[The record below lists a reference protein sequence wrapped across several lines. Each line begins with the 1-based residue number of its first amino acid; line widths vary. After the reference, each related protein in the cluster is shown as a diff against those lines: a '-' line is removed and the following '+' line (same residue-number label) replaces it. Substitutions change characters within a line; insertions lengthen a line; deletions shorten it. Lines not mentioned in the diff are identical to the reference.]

1 MIFPYYFPYVIVQHP
16 HWQKPATGS
25 FFQMHGNSYL
35 RVLIC
40 AGNAKQACSTFFC
53 TNINYHM
60 VQPSANYCAIALFPS
75 APFSM
80 VSVSWTDSMLWA
92 SPALPA
98 ADSDPSD
105 GISSGSPR
113 PSSYGITSSS
123 GAGSVWITFPSA
135 SVDASVSAPVSPV
148 PGSSPPSLLFVILS
162 LWSVRPAS
170 CHRICIREYI

>member
-1 MIFPYYFPYVIVQHP
+1 MIFSYYFPYVIVQHP
-16 HWQKPATGS
+16 HRRTCHRQLFPDAWQQLP
-25 FFQMHGNSYL
+25 YI
-35 RVLIC
+35 LIC
-40 AGNAKQACSTFFC
+40 AGKRLCKQACSTFFC

-60 VQPSANYCAIALFPS
+60 AQPSANYCAACVVSS

-135 SVDASVSAPVSPV
+135 SVGASVSAPVSPV
-148 PGSSPPSLLFVILS
+148 PGSSPPSLLFAIPS
-162 LWSVRPAS
+162 F
-170 CHRICIREYI
+170 